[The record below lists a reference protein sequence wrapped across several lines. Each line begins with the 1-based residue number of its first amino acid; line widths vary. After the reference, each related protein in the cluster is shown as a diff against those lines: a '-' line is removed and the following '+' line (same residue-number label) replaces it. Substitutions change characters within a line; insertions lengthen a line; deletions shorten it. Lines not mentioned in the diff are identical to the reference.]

1 MLPSGDTFETCRF
14 HQICLYFQLAEREL
28 ELQRQE
34 NLRRTLNV
42 DDQPLVR
49 NTEPFTCPICFDDI
63 QPGNGIMLRDC
74 LHVFCELAIFVVL
87 VSDMSSLDAGYA
99 SKHILCWSPIP
110 EIERV
115 DEAEGHMTLTYFELH
130 GWIYC
135 RFHLCGCC
143 RPPSG
148 YTVRG
153 VSEMGPVINQG
164 PHQIQN

>member
-1 MLPSGDTFETCRF
+1 
-14 HQICLYFQLAEREL
+14 LYFQLAEREL

-99 SKHILCWSPIP
+99 SKHILCWSPSL

-115 DEAEGHMTLTYFELH
+115 DEAEGHMT
-130 GWIYC
+130 
-135 RFHLCGCC
+135 
-143 RPPSG
+143 
-148 YTVRG
+148 
-153 VSEMGPVINQG
+153 
-164 PHQIQN
+164 